1 MKNKKLLSLLAL
13 ICLFTVAVSTF
24 IGCTKSAA
32 AENEPTDTNENII
45 AAQIISAKDGVLLF
59 TSD

>member
-24 IGCTKSAA
+24 IGCTRARPPKM
-32 AENEPTDTNENII
+32 NPQTQT
-45 AAQIISAKDGVLLF
+45 K
-59 TSD
+59 T